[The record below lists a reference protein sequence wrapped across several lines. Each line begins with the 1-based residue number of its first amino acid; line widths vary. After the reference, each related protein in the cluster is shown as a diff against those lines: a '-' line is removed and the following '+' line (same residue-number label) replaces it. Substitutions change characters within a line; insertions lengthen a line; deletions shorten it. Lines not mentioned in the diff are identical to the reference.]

1 MKEFGS
7 RLFIG
12 LSGASLVLISS
23 LAIVAAS
30 VPPTAIAVTGAG
42 QPSPATAMR
51 PCYRD
56 VENGGL
62 PITRFGGVFTYGAAA
77 NRQWA
82 RSENIWSTP
91 SGCVNLMMGHRVTYS
106 FDIKPQFGSTGPSVW
121 HVVSQLHGPTTNGTW
136 PGPPVALVVE
146 SGQWRLS
153 GGYAVPNG
161 RGGFRRDL
169 GYTKHLSRVKAGAW
183 QHWTFDVVLGGPRNG
198 SVSVWLDGTKVVAA
212 FKPAGGTMYTV
223 GRGYSHAYL
232 QLKTGQYTGADNS
245 ADTPTW
251 RRTVQVKN
259 VKFAIR

>member
-1 MKEFGS
+1 
-7 RLFIG
+7 
-12 LSGASLVLISS
+12 
-23 LAIVAAS
+23 
-30 VPPTAIAVTGAG
+30 
-42 QPSPATAMR
+42 MR

-62 PITRFGGVFTYGAAA
+62 PITRSGAVFTYGAAA
-77 NRQWA
+77 KRQWA
-82 RSENIWSTP
+82 RSESIWGTSR
-91 SGCVNLMMGHRVTYS
+91 CVNLTIGHRVTYS

-169 GYTKHLSRVKAGAW
+169 GYTKYLSRVKAGAW

-232 QLKTGQYTGADNS
+232 QLKTGQYTAAGNS

-259 VKFAIR
+259 VKYAIR